1 MNHII
6 SILHGYRQAIQ
17 EAVPAVLAYAAVET
31 TAFEFETLFTLTH
44 APRQVESSLLNQTP
58 TSETE
63 NVGLRGNV

>member
-17 EAVPAVLAYAAVET
+17 EASPDVLISAMVET
-31 TAFEFETLFTLTH
+31 TAFEFETLSISTN
-44 APRQVESSLLNQTP
+44 APTTSPLPANL